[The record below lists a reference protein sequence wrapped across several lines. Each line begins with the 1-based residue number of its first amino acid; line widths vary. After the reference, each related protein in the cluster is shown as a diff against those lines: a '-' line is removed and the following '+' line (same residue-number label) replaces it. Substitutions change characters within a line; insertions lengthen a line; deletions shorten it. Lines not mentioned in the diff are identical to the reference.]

1 MSTSLPPAFEPRS
14 REDRTSR
21 VKYTLL
27 VVMISVVVTFLI
39 CVVGAVV
46 FYFVAPFAYSPPE
59 DVEIAYEYPA
69 RVRPGELFD
78 VEIRITNLADDA
90 RVLDS
95 IDVNDGFLA
104 GVLLQRS
111 SPPWQ
116 SSSHLYGEFVTYGFL
131 TDIPPRAEAVV
142 TFHAQALR
150 EGDFMD
156 TWAVCIDAASACSDE
171 VLRMIVSEPD
181 EE

>member
-1 MSTSLPPAFEPRS
+1 MSTPLPPAFEPRS

-21 VKYTLL
+21 LKHTLL

-59 DVEIAYEYPA
+59 DVEI
-69 RVRPGELFD
+69 
-78 VEIRITNLADDA
+78 RITTLADDA

-95 IDVNDGFLA
+95 IDVNDGFLM
-104 GVLLQRS
+104 
-111 SPPWQ
+111 
-116 SSSHLYGEFVTYGFL
+116 
-131 TDIPPRAEAVV
+131 DIPPRAEVVV

-156 TWAVCIDAASACSDE
+156 TWACASTPRRHAPTRFCA
-171 VLRMIVSEPD
+171 
-181 EE
+181 